1 MVLGKEASTGGII
14 ATFVPLKFPGGTKMF
29 TIIFTRPPFL
39 SERVWVLDLAHTGHY
54 YTYILLVPML
64 TSNGWGG
71 RYPLH
76 LVHNGHYLASYPGHP
91 LKMIWVRDW
100 PLLYLLVPKLTSAG

>member
-64 TSNGWGG
+64 TSDGRGG
-71 RYPLH
+71 
-76 LVHNGHYLASYPGHP
+76 GGGGGGGEG
-91 LKMIWVRDW
+91 I
-100 PLLYLLVPKLTSAG
+100 LYTWSTMATT